1 MLRKNK
7 HLFLILTFSSLVAVL
22 FVGGWL
28 LLLGLLSPATGEDGD
43 ESATA
48 FSVLPSLEVVLQRHY
63 VCGEMLEERMM
74 SPLSVESVRQ
84 QFADWDVA
92 EQTETRLVLTKQ
104 VDDLAPQCK
113 ANGFFG
119 ITDEGLMT
127 LFYGPPEEGNVIRT
141 FYQLDV
147 ERLETSLPQQVA
159 QQLRDGIRVTTVQE
173 FHSVLSTYAEF
184 IQEKDQG
191 TG

>member
-1 MLRKNK
+1 MFRKNK

-28 LLLGLLSPATGEDGD
+28 LLLGLLSPAAGDEGD

-48 FSVLPSLEVVLQRHY
+48 FSAQPALEVILQRHY
-63 VCGEMLEERMM
+63 VCGEMLEERRVSHL
-74 SPLSVESVRQ
+74 SPDVVRRQ
-84 QFADWDVA
+84 YVDWEVA
-92 EQTETRLVLTKQ
+92 EQTANRLVLSKKM
-104 VDDLAPQCK
+104 DDLAPQCK

-127 LFYGPPEEGNVIRT
+127 LFYGPPEEGHVIRT

-147 ERLETSLPQQVA
+147 ERLETSLPQHVA
-159 QQLRDGIRVTTVQE
+159 QQLRDGIRVSTVQE

-184 IQEKDQG
+184 IREAG
-191 TG
+191 

>member
-1 MLRKNK
+1 MFRKNK
-7 HLFLILTFSSLVAVL
+7 HLFLVLTFSSLVAVL

-28 LLLGLLSPATGEDGD
+28 LLLGLLSPASGEKGD

-48 FSVLPSLEVVLQRHY
+48 FSVQLPLEVILQRQY
-63 VCGEMLEERMM
+63 VCGEMLEERIV
-74 SPLSVESVRQ
+74 SHSSAEAVRKRY
-84 QFADWDVA
+84 AGWDVA
-92 EQTETRLVLTKQ
+92 EQTAHRLVLTKT

-113 ANGFFG
+113 AHGFFG

-127 LFYGPPEEGNVIRT
+127 LFYGPPEDGNVIRT

-147 ERLETSLPQQVA
+147 ERLETSLPKQVA
-159 QQLRDGIRVTTVQE
+159 QQLRDGIRVSTVQE

-184 IQEKDQG
+184 IQESG
-191 TG
+191 

>member
-1 MLRKNK
+1 MFRKNK

-28 LLLGLLSPATGEDGD
+28 LLLGLLSPAAGEED
-43 ESATA
+43 ESAAA
-48 FSVLPSLEVVLQRHY
+48 FSAQPPLELILQRHY
-63 VCGEMLEERMM
+63 VCGELLEERTVT
-74 SPLSVESVRQ
+74 SLPAEAVRQ
-84 QFADWDVA
+84 KYADWEVV
-92 EQTETRLVLTKQ
+92 EETGKRLVLAKQ
-104 VDDLAPQCK
+104 VNDLAPQCK

-127 LFYGPPEEGNVIRT
+127 LFYGPPEEGRVIRT

-147 ERLETSLPQQVA
+147 ERLQTSLPHQLA
-159 QQLRDGIRVTTVQE
+159 RQLREGIRVTTVQE

-184 IQEKDQG
+184 SKEAG
-191 TG
+191 